1 MLFFFNFD
9 LPNLTKLLLYRIGIT
24 LIPGVGD
31 VNGKKLISYCGSPE
45 AVFREKRKALMK
57 IPGIGEATVNSILSQ
72 KVLERAEKEIA
83 FIEKY
88 NIQSLYYTDKEY
100 PLRLRHC
107 IDSPILLYYK
117 GNADLNAEKVVG
129 IVGTRRATEYGK
141 ESCKKIVEGLADIG
155 VLVVSGLAYG
165 IDTCS
170 HKAALKNNLKTV
182 GVVAHG
188 LDRIYPYDNKSL
200 AIKMQNDGGILTEF
214 LSESIPDRENFPQ
227 RNRIIAG
234 MVDAL
239 VVVESAKRGGALIT
253 ADIANSYNRDV
264 FAVPGD
270 IDNKYSEGCNL
281 FIKTNRAALIQ
292 SADDIKYVMR
302 WETESKKPPKQRKL
316 FIELSDDE
324 KILMDILKDMNQANI
339 DYLVKNS
346 KLTPSK
352 VASALLNLEFE
363 GVVKSLPGKIYKII

>member
-1 MLFFFNFD
+1 M
-9 LPNLTKLLLYRIGIT
+9 LLYKIGIT

-57 IPGIGEATVNSILSQ
+57 IPGIGEATVTSILSQ

-88 NIQSLYYTDKEY
+88 KIKPLYYTDKEY
-100 PLRLRHC
+100 PSRLKHC

-141 ESCKKIVEGLADIG
+141 ESCKKIVEGLADLN
-155 VLVVSGLAYG
+155 VLIVSGLAYG

-170 HKAALKNNLKTV
+170 HKAALKNELDTV
-182 GVVAHG
+182 GIVAHG

-200 AIKMQNDGGILTEF
+200 AKKMQNHGGILTEF
-214 LSESIPDRENFPQ
+214 MSETNPDRENFPQ

-239 VVVESAKRGGALIT
+239 IVVESAKKGGALIT

-264 FAVPGD
+264 FAVPGNVT
-270 IDNKYSEGCNL
+270 NKFSEGCNL

-302 WETESKKPPKQRKL
+302 WEPESKMPPKQRKL
-316 FIELSDDE
+316 FIELTDDE
-324 KILMDILKDMNQANI
+324 QKIVDILKEMEQAGI
-339 DYLVKNS
+339 DHLVS
-346 KLTPSK
+346 GSQLTPSK

-363 GVVKSLPGKIYKII
+363 GIVKSLPGKIYKII

>member
-45 AVFREKRKALMK
+45 AVFSEKRKALMK

-117 GNADLNAEKVVG
+117 GNANLNAEKVVG

-200 AIKMQNDGGILTEF
+200 AIKMQNDGGIITEF

-239 VVVESAKRGGALIT
+239 IVVESAKRGGALIT

-324 KILMDILKDMNQANI
+324 KILMEILKDMNQANI

-352 VASALLNLEFE
+352 VASGLLNLEFE
-363 GVVKSLPGKIYKII
+363 GVVKSLPGKIYKMI

>member
-1 MLFFFNFD
+1 
-9 LPNLTKLLLYRIGIT
+9 
-24 LIPGVGD
+24 VGD

-45 AVFREKRKALMK
+45 AVFREKKKALMK
-57 IPGIGEATVNSILSQ
+57 IPGIGEATVSSILSQ

-88 NIQSLYYTDKEY
+88 KIKSLYYTDKEY
-100 PLRLRHC
+100 PSRLKHC
-107 IDSPILLYYK
+107 DDSPILLYYK
-117 GNADLNAEKVVG
+117 GNADLNAERIVG
-129 IVGTRRATEYGK
+129 IVGTRRATDYGK
-141 ESCKKIVEGLADIG
+141 ESCEKIIEGLAELD
-155 VLVVSGLAYG
+155 VLIVSGLAYG

-170 HKAALKNNLKTV
+170 HKSALDNNLKTV

-188 LDRIYPYDNKSL
+188 LDRIYPSDNKTL
-200 AIKMQNDGGILTEF
+200 AKKMHRNGGIITEF
-214 LSESIPDRENFPQ
+214 LSETNPDRENFPQ

-270 IDNKYSEGCNL
+270 INKKFSEGCNL

-302 WETESKKPPKQRKL
+302 WETETKKPAKQRKL
-316 FIELSDDE
+316 FVELSDEEQIIVD
-324 KILMDILKDMNQANI
+324 LLKETDQAGI
-339 DYLVKNS
+339 DHIVADS
-346 KLTPSK
+346 GLTPSK

-363 GVVKSLPGKIYKII
+363 GIVRSLPGKIYKMT

>member
-1 MLFFFNFD
+1 
-9 LPNLTKLLLYRIGIT
+9 

-45 AVFREKRKALMK
+45 AVFSEKRKALMK

-141 ESCKKIVEGLADIG
+141 ESCKNIVEGLADIG

-200 AIKMQNDGGILTEF
+200 AIKMQNDGGIITEF

-239 VVVESAKRGGALIT
+239 IVVESAKRGGALIT

-324 KILMDILKDMNQANI
+324 KILMEILKDMNQANI

-352 VASALLNLEFE
+352 VASGLLNLEFE
-363 GVVKSLPGKIYKII
+363 GVVKSLPGKIYKMI

>member
-1 MLFFFNFD
+1 M
-9 LPNLTKLLLYRIGIT
+9 
-24 LIPGVGD
+24 GD

-45 AVFREKRKALMK
+45 AVFREKKKALMK
-57 IPGIGEATVNSILSQ
+57 IPGIGEATVSSILSQ

-88 NIQSLYYTDKEY
+88 KIKSLYYTDKEY
-100 PLRLRHC
+100 PSRLKHC
-107 IDSPILLYYK
+107 DDSPILLYYK
-117 GNADLNAEKVVG
+117 GNADLNAERIVG
-129 IVGTRRATEYGK
+129 IVGTRRATDYGK
-141 ESCKKIVEGLADIG
+141 ESCEKIIEGLAELD
-155 VLVVSGLAYG
+155 VLIVSGLAYG

-170 HKAALKNNLKTV
+170 HKSALDNNLKTV

-188 LDRIYPYDNKSL
+188 LDRIYPSDNKTL
-200 AIKMQNDGGILTEF
+200 AKKMHRNGGIITEF
-214 LSESIPDRENFPQ
+214 LSETNPDRENFPQ

-270 IDNKYSEGCNL
+270 INKKFSEGCNL

-302 WETESKKPPKQRKL
+302 WETETKKPAKQRKL
-316 FIELSDDE
+316 FVELSDEEQIIVD
-324 KILMDILKDMNQANI
+324 LLKETDQAGI
-339 DYLVKNS
+339 DHIVADS
-346 KLTPSK
+346 GLTPSK

-363 GVVKSLPGKIYKII
+363 GIVRSLPGKIYKMT

>member
-1 MLFFFNFD
+1 M
-9 LPNLTKLLLYRIGIT
+9 
-24 LIPGVGD
+24 IPGVGD

-57 IPGIGEATVNSILSQ
+57 IPGIGEATVSSILSQ
-72 KVLERAEKEIA
+72 KVLERAEKEMA

-117 GNADLNAEKVVG
+117 GNANLNAEKVVG

-170 HKAALKNNLKTV
+170 HEAALKNNLKTV

-188 LDRIYPYDNKSL
+188 LDRIYPSDNKSL
-200 AIKMQNDGGILTEF
+200 AIKMQNDGGIITEF

-302 WETESKKPPKQRKL
+302 WETESKKPPRQRKL

-324 KILMDILKDMNQANI
+324 IILMDILKDMNQANI

-363 GVVKSLPGKIYKII
+363 GVVKSLPGKIYKMI

>member
-1 MLFFFNFD
+1 MLFFLIFD
-9 LPNLTKLLLYRIGIT
+9 LPNLTELLLYRIGIT

-72 KVLERAEKEIA
+72 KVLERAEKEIT

-88 NIQSLYYTDKEY
+88 SIQPLYYTDKEY
-100 PLRLRHC
+100 PVRLKHC
-107 IDSPILLYYK
+107 VDSPIMLYYK
-117 GNADLNAEKVVG
+117 GNADLNAERVVG

-141 ESCKKIVEGLADIG
+141 ESCKKIVEGLADTDALII
-155 VLVVSGLAYG
+155 SGLAYG

-170 HKAALKNNLKTV
+170 HKAALDNNLKTV

-188 LDRIYPYDNKSL
+188 LDRIYPSDNKSL
-200 AIKMQNDGGILTEF
+200 AKRMQNGGGIITEF
-214 LSESIPDRENFPQ
+214 LSETNPDRENFPQ

-264 FAVPGD
+264 FAVPGG
-270 IDNKYSEGCNL
+270 INKKFSEGCNL

-292 SADDIKYVMR
+292 SADDIKYIMR

-316 FIELSDDE
+316 FIELKDDE
-324 KILMDILKDMNQANI
+324 QVIVDILKDMEQAGI
-339 DYLVKNS
+339 DYLVANS
-346 KLTPSK
+346 GLTPSK

-363 GVVKSLPGKIYKII
+363 GIVRSLPGKIYKMV